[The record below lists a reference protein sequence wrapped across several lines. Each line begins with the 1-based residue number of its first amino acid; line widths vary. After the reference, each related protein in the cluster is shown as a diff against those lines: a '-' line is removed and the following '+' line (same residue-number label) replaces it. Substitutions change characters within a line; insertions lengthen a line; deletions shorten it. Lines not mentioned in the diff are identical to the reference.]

1 MWVILKNIK
10 EVSEIKIKKTQKNQ
24 TNLIVFRNYLKKNY
38 LGLFSLYYNNQRPL
52 KHVSLFY
59 KNIIISGKTKPF
71 YHLLQKYKESK
82 EYMEIIN
89 MTKLFV
95 LSENDTKEKESD
107 KKDVDV

>member
-1 MWVILKNIK
+1 M
-10 EVSEIKIKKTQKNQ
+10 
-24 TNLIVFRNYLKKNY
+24 KKNY

-59 KNIIISGKTKPF
+59 KNILISGKTKPF

-89 MTKLFV
+89 KTKLVFV

>member
-1 MWVILKNIK
+1 M
-10 EVSEIKIKKTQKNQ
+10 
-24 TNLIVFRNYLKKNY
+24 
-38 LGLFSLYYNNQRPL
+38 FSLYYNNQRPL

-59 KNIIISGKTKPF
+59 KNILISGKTKPF

-89 MTKLFV
+89 KTKLVFV